1 MSERPIRSISIA
13 LAACIIL
20 AGPVLAQDETR
31 VPVVVDDT
39 GCEPTAIEVPSGV
52 VVFEVTN
59 AGGDIGEFEILSG
72 DRVVDEV
79 ENIVPGFVV
88 NMVTRLDGGSYET
101 VCYTLVS
108 PRGTLEVV
116 GGTAPSAPPS
126 DVVDAAVLSAARDD
140 YKAWVDERAT
150 ALTQD
155 VGAFVAAIVAG
166 DLDAAR
172 ALYAP
177 SRVAWEEIEPIAELY
192 ADLDVAIDAREEDF
206 AAGVD
211 DPEFTGFHRIE
222 RILWVEGA
230 SGDLASPGPEA
241 GGGRPRPRGSP
252 RRARHRAAR
261 HGSRGRRAH
270 RRGRAVQADGRGG
283 PLLARP
289 TSGRSAPTSTGRD
302 GSSTS
307 CGPSSSRSTQRTWG
321 RWTQPSGTS
330 RQSSTSTATV
340 TASRPSVTSAPTT

>member
-1 MSERPIRSISIA
+1 MYERAMRTAGIVGIGLLA
-13 LAACIIL
+13 LSVPAA
-20 AGPVLAQDETR
+20 AQDETR

-39 GCEPTAIEVPSGV
+39 GCDPVAIEVPSGV

-108 PRGTLEVV
+108 PRGTLEVI
-116 GGTAPSAPPS
+116 GGAGTQRAAQRRGRRCASCPPRGRLRGLGRR
-126 DVVDAAVLSAARDD
+126 AG
-140 YKAWVDERAT
+140 DE
-150 ALTQD
+150 LVTQD

-177 SRVAWEEIEPIAELY
+177 SRVAWEEIEPIAELF

-230 SGDLASPGPEA
+230 SGDLASLA
-241 GGGRPRPRGSP
+241 QQAARGRPRPRGSP

-283 PLLARP
+283 PLLADRP
-289 TSGRSAPTSTGRD
+289 LVDQRQRRRVATDRRHPAARLEQVDPAYLGRGRRRLRVRSTP
-302 GSSTS
+302 SSTL
-307 CGPSSSRSTQRTWG
+307 PR
-321 RWTQPSGTS
+321 RW
-330 RQSSTSTATV
+330 RLRAV
-340 TASRPSVTSAPTT
+340 R